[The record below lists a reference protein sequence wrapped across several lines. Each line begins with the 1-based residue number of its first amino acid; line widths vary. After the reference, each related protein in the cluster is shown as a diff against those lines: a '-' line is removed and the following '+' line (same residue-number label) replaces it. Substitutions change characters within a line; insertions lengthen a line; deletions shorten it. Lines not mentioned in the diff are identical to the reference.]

1 MKTEKEKAL
10 EAVQNLITYYT
21 SDFKEGCGYAGK
33 QLIHLTKFQAET
45 ALRYGVPI
53 GIRDTRF
60 SLNENLPKRPYR
72 YITIRNTQAL
82 DQQLA
87 APYMDSLVTI
97 HADLPRQ
104 IQQIMRAYIL
114 QIMEIEGLEQPS
126 LTKPVAP
133 LLGAEGNVYNL
144 LCITRR
150 TLQNVGQQEQAE
162 EMWQRA
168 LDSRD
173 NFKAIAIMGE
183 YVEFG
188 EVNSPKPNVRPRSDI
203 RGLAGEDRV

>member
-10 EAVQNLITYYT
+10 EAVQNLITYYI

-33 QLIHLTKFQAET
+33 QLIHLTRSQAET

-60 SLNENLPKRPYR
+60 SLNENLPERPFR

-87 APYMDSLVTI
+87 VPYMDSLATI
-97 HADLPRQ
+97 HADLSGQ
-104 IQQIMRAYIL
+104 VQQLMRAYIL
-114 QIMEIEGLEQPS
+114 QIMEIEGLEQP
-126 LTKPVAP
+126 LLPKPVAP

-144 LCITRR
+144 LCITKR
-150 TLQNVGQQEQAE
+150 TLQNAGQQEQAE

-168 LDSRD
+168 LNSRD

-188 EVNSPKPNVRPRSDI
+188 EAHPPKPTIRTDI
-203 RGLAGEDRV
+203 QKLRG

>member
-1 MKTEKEKAL
+1 MQLEKEKAM
-10 EAVQNLITYYT
+10 EAIRNLIAYYT
-21 SDFKEGCGYAGK
+21 NDFKEGCGYAGK

-72 YITIRNTQAL
+72 YITIRNTQTL

-87 APYMDSLVTI
+87 SPYMDSLATI
-97 HADLPRQ
+97 HVDLPGR

-114 QIMEIEGLEQPS
+114 QIMEIEGLEQPPLPHLLRLLLLAGVLERS
-126 LTKPVAP
+126 LGDAQQVI
-133 LLGAEGNVYNL
+133 NVS
-144 LCITRR
+144 IR
-150 TLQNVGQQEQAE
+150 AE
-162 EMWQRA
+162 EGCDRLWQRA

-188 EVNSPKPNVRPRSDI
+188 EAHPPKPMI
-203 RGLAGEDRV
+203 RTDVQKLRG

>member
-33 QLIHLTKFQAET
+33 QLIHLTKLQAET
-45 ALRYGVPI
+45 ALRYGIPI

-60 SLNENLPKRPYR
+60 SLNENLPERPFR

-87 APYMDSLVTI
+87 APYMDSLATI

-104 IQQIMRAYIL
+104 VQQIMRTYIL
-114 QIMEIEGLEQPS
+114 QIMEIEGLEQP
-126 LTKPVAP
+126 LLPKPVAP

-150 TLQNVGQQEQAE
+150 TLQNAGQQEQAE

-168 LDSRD
+168 LNSRD

-188 EVNSPKPNVRPRSDI
+188 EAHPPKPTIRTDI
-203 RGLAGEDRV
+203 QKLRG

>member
-1 MKTEKEKAL
+1 MSLEKEKAL
-10 EAVQNLITYYT
+10 EAIRNLIAYYT
-21 SDFKEGCGYAGK
+21 NDFKEGCGYAGK
-33 QLIHLTKFQAET
+33 QLIHLTKLQAET

-60 SLNENLPKRPYR
+60 SLNGNLPERPYR

-87 APYMDSLVTI
+87 TPYMDSLATI
-97 HADLPRQ
+97 HADLPGR

-114 QIMEIEGLEQPS
+114 QIMEIKGLEQLP
-126 LTKPVAP
+126 LPKPVAP

-144 LCITRR
+144 LCITKR
-150 TLQNVGQQEQAE
+150 TLQNAGQQEQAE
-162 EMWQRA
+162 EMWRRV
-168 LDSRD
+168 LEGRN
-173 NFKAIAIMGE
+173 NFKAIAVMGE

-188 EVNSPKPNVRPRSDI
+188 EAHPPKPMI
-203 RGLAGEDRV
+203 RTDVQKLRG

>member
-33 QLIHLTKFQAET
+33 QLIHLTKLQAET

-60 SLNENLPKRPYR
+60 SLNENLPERPFR

-87 APYMDSLVTI
+87 APYMDSLATI

-104 IQQIMRAYIL
+104 VQQIMRTYIL
-114 QIMEIEGLEQPS
+114 QIMEIEGLEQP
-126 LTKPVAP
+126 LLPKPVAP

-150 TLQNVGQQEQAE
+150 TLQNAGQQEQAE

-168 LDSRD
+168 LNSRD

-188 EVNSPKPNVRPRSDI
+188 EAHPPKPTIRTDI
-203 RGLAGEDRV
+203 QKLRG